1 MKSLIWTNKFTKA
14 AKKFIESNPE
24 KIDQFKK
31 VISQL
36 EEDAFDPSLKTHKLK
51 GKMSGM
57 YGCSISFS
65 YRIVFLNSDESIILL
80 NIGDHEEVY

>member
-14 AKKFIESNPE
+14 ASKFIDSNPE
-24 KIDQFKK
+24 KKDQFKK
-31 VISQL
+31 VIRQL
-36 EEDAFDPSLKTHKLK
+36 EVDAFDPSLKTHKLK
-51 GKMSGM
+51 GKMAGI

-65 YRIVFLNSDESIILL
+65 YRIVFMISDESIILL